1 MPAPC
6 RFNDNDEILFR
17 AECSSILDFSLVD
30 FGTGFVDHDHA
41 SARAAVVKVDGDLMG
56 DQISGLPGIV
66 LVLAIEPD
74 RVLETNAIGNIKM
87 KNGHWDSS
95 SGVNTPGLNLFRNS
109 AGRSRLEID
118 GAKVPALA
126 GKNVA
131 RMKPIGAHSRDSL
144 AHPGY
149 GCGLFPP

>member
-1 MPAPC
+1 VQ
-6 RFNDNDEILFR
+6 LFSGVFSLR
-17 AECSSILDFSLVD
+17 ECWSILDFSLVD
-30 FGTGFVDHDHA
+30 FGTGFVDHDNA
-41 SARAAVVKVDGDLMG
+41 SARAAVVKIDSDLMG
-56 DQISGLPGIV
+56 DQIGGLPGIV

-74 RVLETNAIGNIKM
+74 RVFETNAIGNIKM

-109 AGRSRLEID
+109 AGRSRH

-126 GKNVA
+126 GENVA

-149 GCGLFPP
+149 GCGLFRPQ

>member
-1 MPAPC
+1 
-6 RFNDNDEILFR
+6 LFR

-56 DQISGLPGIV
+56 DQIGGFPGIV

-74 RVLETNAIGNIKM
+74 RILETNAIGNIKM

-95 SGVNTPGLNLFRNS
+95 SGVNTPGLNLFRNLAS
-109 AGRSRLEID
+109 GSRLEIVD
-118 GAKVPALA
+118 GAKVPAIGGSIVIARSDLSALA
-126 GKNVA
+126 QRAKA
-131 RMKPIGAHSRDSL
+131 EATI
-144 AHPGY
+144 
-149 GCGLFPP
+149 